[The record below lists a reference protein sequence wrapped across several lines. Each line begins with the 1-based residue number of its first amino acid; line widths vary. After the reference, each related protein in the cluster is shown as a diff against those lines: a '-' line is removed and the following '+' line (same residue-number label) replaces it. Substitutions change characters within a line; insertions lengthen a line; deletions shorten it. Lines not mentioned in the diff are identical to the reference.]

1 MILDCYQCSSCY
13 FEDKEPSSRI
23 NPDTISAPQ
32 PRKVF
37 RNVLVAF
44 VCVELY
50 DDRQELKQAA
60 EEFELLSDMIGKRPI
75 VLCPNVHLSI
85 DKAPEKQATW
95 MVTELEKTLTDGFAG
110 LRNCVF
116 PPDILDSSLQFLY
129 KLGHVGFLWDMV
141 QPRRKRARGKRRR
154 HGTE

>member
-44 VCVELY
+44 VCVEVY
-50 DDRQELKQAA
+50 DDRQELQQAT
-60 EEFELLSDMIGKRPI
+60 EEFELVFCTPDEIEDMIRKNQIWDGMT
-75 VLCPNVHLSI
+75 L
-85 DKAPEKQATW
+85 AAW
-95 MVTELEKTLTDGFAG
+95 MLARHEMLE
-110 LRNCVF
+110 R
-116 PPDILDSSLQFLY
+116 
-129 KLGHVGFLWDMV
+129 LG
-141 QPRRKRARGKRRR
+141 R
-154 HGTE
+154 

>member
-23 NPDTISAPQ
+23 NPDTISSPQ

-50 DDRQELKQAA
+50 DAMEELKQAA

-85 DKAPEKQATW
+85 DKAPERQAAW
-95 MVTELEKTLTDGFAG
+95 LIAEL
-110 LRNCVF
+110 
-116 PPDILDSSLQFLY
+116 
-129 KLGHVGFLWDMV
+129 
-141 QPRRKRARGKRRR
+141 
-154 HGTE
+154 